1 MSSCP
6 MLDILMI
13 KLTYFSRN
21 FLAYP
26 LIASALLL
34 NACDIKSTK
43 PVDPPINQA
52 QKIEAEV
59 TKLLAQS
66 HIDPISR
73 FIFSHETDPAYKSAN
88 QRLTQEKKQRCDKIS
103 KRYQAK
109 AKTKNQLNKLQKG
122 YQFSCPNVVTAFALS
137 IANSKTNK
145 IVDKKEVGNSQ
156 QQAKTLQA
164 CNQHYE
170 AMDYPNALRYCRQ
183 LALHGHAKA
192 QLKLGMI
199 YADGRGINKDY
210 QAAYVWLTLAVQSGI
225 EQAKVLRDSI
235 ARLLSKSE
243 LVTAHDK
250 AAKISN
256 AY

>member
-1 MSSCP
+1 M
-6 MLDILMI
+6 M
-13 KLTYFSRN
+13 KLHYFSRA

-26 LIASALLL
+26 LFFLL
-34 NACDIKSTK
+34 NACDLKPSEP
-43 PVDPPINQA
+43 PVDPQINKTQ
-52 QKIEAEV
+52 QIEVDVA
-59 TKLLAQS
+59 KLLAQS

-73 FIFSHETDPAYKSAN
+73 FIFTHEKDPSYKSAIL
-88 QRLTQEKKQRCDKIS
+88 RLAQEKKQRCQKIS

-109 AKTKNQLNKLQKG
+109 PKTRTQLHKLQKG
-122 YQFSCPNVVTAFALS
+122 YQFSCPNVVAVFALS
-137 IANSKTNK
+137 VANTQKNKTM
-145 IVDKKEVGNSQ
+145 DKKEIGNSQ

-164 CNQHYE
+164 CNQYYE
-170 AMDYPNALRYCRQ
+170 AMDYPKALRYCRQ
-183 LALHGHAKA
+183 PALHGHAKA

-199 YADGRGINKDY
+199 YADGRGINKDF

-235 ARLLSKSE
+235 ARLLSKTE
-243 LVTAHDK
+243 LVEAHDK